1 MDCAERGDAHLCF
14 PPRTLPFSYDG
25 LVGMFSGSDV
35 PAVGVSIGI
44 ERVFSIVEAATRAAA
59 DAVGGRVRDAET
71 AVLVASVGKGL
82 QEERMALAA
91 DLWAAGVACEFGYK
105 VSAAYALCLL
115 CACTTDFRATS
126 HHTTHTHTIHN
137 PQANPNLKDQ
147 LRTADEAGT
156 PFVALLGAE
165 EVAAGVVKVKDMAAG
180 REDAVPRADVAA
192 VLAAKVAALGVRS
205 LVAGRGKEKKEG

>member
-1 MDCAERGDAHLCF
+1 
-14 PPRTLPFSYDG
+14 
-25 LVGMFSGSDV
+25 MFSGSDV

-44 ERVFSIVEAATRAAA
+44 ERVFSIVEAATRAEA
-59 DAVGGRVRDAET
+59 DTAGARVRDAET
-71 AVLVASVGKGL
+71 VVLVASVGKGL

-105 VSAAYALCLL
+105 VRRGEGSGAEGRKACHC
-115 CACTTDFRATS
+115 CAIS
-126 HHTTHTHTIHN
+126 HNSHTN

-165 EVAAGVVKVKDMAAG
+165 EVAAGVVKVKDMGAG
-180 REDAVPRADVAA
+180 TEDTVPRADVAA
-192 VLAAKVAALGVRS
+192 VLATRVAALGVRP
-205 LVAGRGKEKKEG
+205 LVAGRGKGKKEG